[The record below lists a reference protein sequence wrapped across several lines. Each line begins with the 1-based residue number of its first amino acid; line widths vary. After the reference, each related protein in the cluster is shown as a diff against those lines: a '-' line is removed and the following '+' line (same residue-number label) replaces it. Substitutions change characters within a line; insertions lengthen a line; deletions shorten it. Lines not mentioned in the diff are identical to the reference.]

1 VKKLVRLLILQL
13 LIVLPMHACA
23 YTEPV
28 YPINQAATGIYY
40 HQGVHEDATPEN
52 IGAIA
57 NVGFIIGDD
66 CVAIVDSGGSFLEG
80 QKLNSAL
87 KTITDKPVCYV
98 INTHVHPDHLFGNAA
113 FEQYKPIYMGHS
125 KLPAAIA
132 ARKTFFTS
140 TFKDILKQS
149 FDGTKIISPDK
160 VVELNQPLELDL
172 GNRKITLTAYQTSHT
187 DNDLTVFDQKTRTL
201 WTGDL
206 LFVDRIPA
214 MDGSING
221 WINVMDELLTLDL
234 NHVIPGHGN
243 IQSTDWQQA
252 IEKQQAYFV
261 SMRQQIRDIIY
272 DFGTI
277 EEASKSVGLEQKS
290 HWLLFEQYH
299 RRNIT
304 ASFVELEW
312 E

>member
-1 VKKLVRLLILQL
+1 MLY
-13 LIVLPMHACA
+13 A
-23 YTEPV
+23 EPV
-28 YPINQAATGIYY
+28 YEMKQVANGIYY

-66 CVAIVDSGGSFLEG
+66 CVAIIDSGGSNLEG
-80 QKLNSAL
+80 LLLDKAL
-87 KTITDKPVCYV
+87 KKVTDKPVCYV

-113 FEQYKPIYMGHS
+113 FESYKPIYIGHE
-125 KLPAAIA
+125 KLPDAIT
-132 ARKTFFTS
+132 ARKTFFES

-149 FDGTKIISPDK
+149 YDGTKIIAPTK
-160 VVELNQPLELDL
+160 VVALNKPLEIDL
-172 GNRKITLTAYQTSHT
+172 GNRKLILTAYQTSHT
-187 DNDLTVFDQKTRTL
+187 DQDLTVFDQQSKTL

-206 LFVDRIPA
+206 LFVDRVPV

-221 WINVMDELLTLDL
+221 WLSVMDELLQMDL
-234 NHVIPGHGN
+234 TTVIPGHGSV
-243 IQSTDWQQA
+243 QAKDWQVS
-252 IEKQQAYFV
+252 ITKQRDYFV
-261 SMRQQIRDIIY
+261 TIRDQVRQIIY

-277 EEASKSVGLEQKS
+277 EKAVKTVGLDEQQK
-290 HWLLFEQYH
+290 WLLFDHYH
-299 RRNIT
+299 KRNIT